1 MGMFNES
8 CYNTRM
14 DRYVVGLSK
23 KDSSEL
29 TLLVGSL
36 SKIYCIID
44 RYDKYSYYSHP
55 LRLDNTMREPYN
67 FMYFCTWHLELDKY
81 DKVNIIIEQREL
93 YGQGGKVMNRTIR
106 LSEIEKDL
114 INSGRRFSNAQQHIE
129 WLQETYRMNENIA
142 MNTYFAMCDWS
153 RPSFNVIIEWTQTEE
168 PKVEDVEKSIVRKVI
183 DKIFKKQLDNEK
195 KM

>member
-44 RYDKYSYYSHP
+44 RYDKYTYYSHP

-114 INSGRRFSNAQQHIE
+114 INSGRHLSGANQHIE
-129 WLQETYRMNENIA
+129 WLQETYRMNEKIA
-142 MNTYFAMCDWS
+142 MNTYFCLCDWS
-153 RPSFNVIIEWTQTEE
+153 KPSFNVVIEWTQTEK
-168 PKVEDVEKSIVRKVI
+168 PKVVEEEQSLVKRVI
-183 DKIFKKQLDNEK
+183 NKIIGKR
-195 KM
+195 